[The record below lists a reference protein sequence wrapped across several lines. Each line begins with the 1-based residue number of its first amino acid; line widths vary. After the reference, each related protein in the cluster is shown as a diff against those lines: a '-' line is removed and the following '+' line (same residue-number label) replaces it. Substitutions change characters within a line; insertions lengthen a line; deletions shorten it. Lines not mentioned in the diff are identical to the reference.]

1 MEINW
6 TVLTY
11 FVVGLFILNGFFRG
25 WWKEAITTVL
35 LVILVFFLQ
44 QPGVASSFIDIIN
57 NFLNAIW
64 GLLPSSLVE
73 FLRNIFENVLG
84 IETATNG
91 AIQADSGNGT
101 TWLILLILFIAAA
114 SLIGRSSLPHGPG
127 KGFAVRPIGSILGGL
142 VGGLNGLIIINLVR
156 EYLDGRN
163 LPGGSGTLPTEISMA
178 GEGGARVASSGI
190 SVQATQLPEFTIL
203 DSFLPWIIIIAGL
216 FIFWA
221 ALINRLGISNK
232 DGFRKI
238 DYREPF
244 GYKRY

>member
-1 MEINW
+1 MQINW

-11 FVVGLFILNGFFRG
+11 IVIGLFILNGFFRG
-25 WWKEAITTVL
+25 WWKEAITTVF

-44 QPGVASSFIDIIN
+44 QPGIAQTFIDTIN
-57 NFLNAIW
+57 NILNTIW

-73 FLRNIFENVLG
+73 FLRNIFENALG
-84 IETATNG
+84 IQTAANG
-91 AIQADSGNGT
+91 AIQANPSNGT
-101 TWLILLILFIAAA
+101 TWLILLVLFIAVA
-114 SLIGRSSLPHGPG
+114 SLIGRSSLPYGRSG
-127 KGFAVRPIGSILGGL
+127 YAVRPIGSILGGL

-163 LPGGSGTLPTEISMA
+163 LPGSTSTLPTEITMA
-178 GEGGARVASSGI
+178 GQGGARVVSSGI
-190 SVQATQLPEFTIL
+190 SIQATQLPNFTIL
-203 DSFLPWIIIIAGL
+203 DSYLPWIIIIIGL

-221 ALINRLGISNK
+221 ALINRVGISSR
-232 DGFRKI
+232 DGFRKV